1 MTPALTIA
9 PKKAKHDHVIS
20 ANSRVVR
27 NINRGVILNVIR
39 ERQPISRAT
48 IARTTR
54 LNKSTVSSIVS
65 SLLKE
70 DLVSEEFEKIATV
83 GRNPINLRLKKGMN
97 LYGAISF
104 DSAATR
110 VAVVD
115 VDGTI
120 VYTDKI
126 KTDLLPPDEFI
137 ASCLRSLAGLRTQHR
152 LPSFKGVGISVAG
165 IVDASQSRVIF
176 APHLKWENLNIG
188 ELIAKSFPD
197 VGIIAVENDAKA
209 AALAE
214 LWFGRQNINLSN
226 FVFLSV
232 GRGIGTGIVID
243 RRILNG
249 ESHLAG
255 EFGHMVL
262 VDGGE
267 RCACGNF
274 GCWEAYASDRATV
287 ARFAAAKHLGADDA
301 ARLTIDDVIVAA
313 KANDPVAIAELKTS
327 GRYLGIGIAN
337 VIKAVDP
344 GAIIIG
350 GHITRVWDL
359 VAAEIME
366 ASRKH
371 SFFTEREGI
380 PILPTSLVRRPSLL
394 GAAALA
400 QRKFFGDVR
409 VTV

>member
-1 MTPALTIA
+1 MISSRK
-9 PKKAKHDHVIS
+9 PKHEHVVS

-39 ERQPISRAT
+39 ERQPISRAA
-48 IARTTR
+48 IARVTR

-65 SLLKE
+65 GLLKE
-70 DLVSEEFEKIATV
+70 DLIGEKLGRTETV
-83 GRNPINLRLKKGMN
+83 GRNPVSLHLKKGRN

-115 VDGTI
+115 IDGTI
-120 VYTDKI
+120 LHTDKI
-126 KTDLLPPDEFI
+126 HTDGRPPGEFVTQ
-137 ASCLRSLAGLRTQHR
+137 CVQSLINLRTGNR
-152 LPSFKGVGISVAG
+152 LPQFKGIGISVAG
-165 IVDASQSRVIF
+165 IVDSTQARVLF
-176 APHLKWENLNIG
+176 APNLGWENVNIG
-188 ELIAKSFPD
+188 ELLARSFAEIG
-197 VGIIAVENDAKA
+197 VVAVENDAKA

-214 LWFGRQNINLSN
+214 LWFGRHNINLSN

-249 ESHLAG
+249 DSHLAG

-262 VDGGE
+262 LEGGE
-267 RCACGNF
+267 RCACGKQ
-274 GCWEAYASDRATV
+274 GCWEAYASDQAT
-287 ARFAAAKHLGADDA
+287 ARRFAL
-301 ARLTIDDVIVAA
+301 ARNTNGGSQGPVTIDDVIAAA
-313 KANDPVAIAELKTS
+313 KSGDAVAIEVLRVSA
-327 GRYLGIGIAN
+327 RFIGMGLAN

-344 GAIIIG
+344 AAIIIG

-359 VAAEIME
+359 IAPTIVEE
-366 ASRKH
+366 VRKR
-371 SFFTEREGI
+371 SFFGEHGGP
-380 PILPTSLVRRPSLL
+380 PILPTSLTARPPLL

-400 QRKFFGDVR
+400 VRKSFGDMR
-409 VTV
+409 LTL

>member
-1 MTPALTIA
+1 MISTRRT
-9 PKKAKHDHVIS
+9 KHDHVVS

-48 IARTTR
+48 IARVTR

-65 SLLKE
+65 GLLKE
-70 DLVSEEFEKIATV
+70 DLITEKVDRSETV
-83 GRNPINLRLKKGMN
+83 GRHPLSLRLTKGRN

-115 VDGTI
+115 IDGTI
-120 VYTDKI
+120 LHTDKI
-126 KTDLLPPDEFI
+126 PADSRSPEEFVQH
-137 ASCLRSLAGLRTQHR
+137 CVESLIGLRTRNR
-152 LPSFKGVGISVAG
+152 LPQFKGVGISVAG
-165 IVDASQSRVIF
+165 IVDSLHARVVF
-176 APHLKWENLNIG
+176 APNLGWENVNIG
-188 ELIAKSFPD
+188 EVLLRCCAEVD
-197 VGIIAVENDAKA
+197 VTAVENDAKA

-214 LWFGRQNINLSN
+214 LWFGRHDINLSN

-249 ESHLAG
+249 DSHLAG

-262 VDGGE
+262 LEGGAL
-267 RCACGNF
+267 CACGNR
-274 GCWEAYASDRATV
+274 GCWEAYASDQAT
-287 ARFAAAKHLGADDA
+287 ARRYAL
-301 ARLTIDDVIVAA
+301 ARGMNGGSEESLTIDDVIAAA
-313 KANDPVAIAELKTS
+313 KGGDALAIEELRVS
-327 GRYLGIGIAN
+327 GKFIGIGIAN

-344 GAIIIG
+344 AAIIIG
-350 GHITRVWDL
+350 GHITRAWDL
-359 VAAEIME
+359 IASSIIEE
-366 ASRKH
+366 ARNR
-371 SFFTEREGI
+371 SFFGDYHGT
-380 PILPTSLVRRPSLL
+380 PILPTSLKARPPLL

-400 QRKFFGDVR
+400 VRKSFGDVR
-409 VTV
+409 LTL